1 MTRLALFALAII
13 ALSSVISTDAAFA
26 AAKKTSNNTG
36 PTVDRV
42 LAACDAIVK
51 RGGNCGYTVNSGGN
65 ISGCSDHACFVCFQD
80 RSCLG
85 ITK

>member
-1 MTRLALFALAII
+1 MTRLALFTLAIL

-42 LAACDAIVK
+42 LAACDALDGLNDILAALLDVVVGPD
-51 RGGNCGYTVNSGGN
+51 RDRLDLALRA
-65 ISGCSDHACFVCFQD
+65 DHMLQ
-80 RSCLG
+80 R
-85 ITK
+85 